1 MEIRSGMLI
10 VKYRYNGAEIQQ
22 LGGPKIYYSITHR
35 VLHRNRGDCEGESLL
50 GGLLVDISLHGV
62 GADSHNVGLE
72 VGKSRESLGESDDLV
87 LYLVRITESSSCD
100 GMAL

>member
-1 MEIRSGMLI
+1 MARKSSCSVGQKYIIPSLTESFIEI
-10 VKYRYNGAEIQQ
+10 
-22 LGGPKIYYSITHR
+22 
-35 VLHRNRGDCEGESLL
+35 GDCEGESLL
-50 GGLLVDISLHGV
+50 GVLLVDISLHGV

-87 LYLVRITESSSCD
+87 LDLVGVTESSSCD